1 MLFVIPHLGWGVA
14 LFVTF
19 LTASLAFAFRQ
30 GPLQALATHLVPRG
44 VQGAFVS
51 ARNTAS
57 QIGIA
62 VSTAVS
68 GQLYDS
74 DNMGYAA
81 VGIFSGLVTLA
92 AAVAIYMMKEPRAET
107 SSNA

>member
-1 MLFVIPHLGWGVA
+1 MLFVIPRAGWGVA

-30 GPLQALATHLVPRG
+30 GPLQALATELVPRR

-51 ARNTAS
+51 VRNTAS

-62 VSTAVS
+62 VSAAVS
-68 GQLYDS
+68 GQLYD
-74 DNMGYAA
+74 N
-81 VGIFSGLVTLA
+81 
-92 AAVAIYMMKEPRAET
+92 
-107 SSNA
+107 SSSS